1 MGRYKRTSENQVVD
15 KETGEIINYDEI
27 LEAQQEHIVEEYTQM
42 KTECFLLQK
51 DAKIRIVKYQGVK
64 HPCVTIKKDYTFNKI
79 FRGDMKVLLKENK
92 LSIHALAFIGMFE
105 HYISFTRNNLIID
118 CENPSI
124 EKLCEM
130 LGIKRSKMFEILK
143 ELEEKH
149 IIKRTKNGKD
159 LIIYFNPFL
168 FCAGG
173 LVHQDTYELFKFNPY
188 NPEMYIEPPA
198 RMD

>member
-27 LEAQQEHIVEEYTQM
+27 LEAQQEQIINDYTQM
-42 KTECFLLQK
+42 KNECILLDK
-51 DAKIRIVKYQGVK
+51 DLFIRIVKFQGIK
-64 HPCVTIKKDYTFNKI
+64 HPCVTIKKDYTFNKV
-79 FRGDMKVLLKENK
+79 FRGDMKMMLKENK

-105 HYISFTRNNLIID
+105 NYVVFTRNNLVVD

-130 LGIKRSKMFEILK
+130 LGVKRSKMFEILK
-143 ELEEKH
+143 ELEEKY
-149 IIKRTKNGKD
+149 IIKRVKNGKD

-173 LVHQDTYELFKFNPY
+173 YVHKDTYELFKFNPY
-188 NPEMYIEPPA
+188 NPEMYVVTPSQL
-198 RMD
+198 D